1 MIILLLGVVSI
12 YTIKTMDEINQN
24 FNYNLEYGQKIS
36 NLDNIK
42 MKYERQMS
50 IFESLKSEEHFSG
63 IGTFWIY
70 NTEIKNEIYDFKT
83 HIVDNPQI
91 TGILSEKELS
101 ELKNNIDS
109 YYNLHLNYENSASD
123 AFTYFYDDRY
133 GEFLLEYENLK
144 YLQFELFE
152 KIDDVE
158 KTLQII
164 PTSSKL
170 SIDYVITNF
179 QILQWVMIIL
189 VGVVTT
195 MLVFF
200 LNKTNTNL
208 KLEIKSQTKNLE
220 KLNEKLKRV
229 DKQREEFISIASHE
243 LKGPIQPIFGFVE
256 LAKTGIISKQEA
268 LDGISNIALNLEN
281 IANNVLDLTKIE
293 NDELELHLDKNSIN
307 DLISEVVDSERF
319 NPDRKVPIKTRFDVD
334 IIANSDKTR
343 LKQVF
348 RNILD
353 NCIKFTESGD
363 ISIQTNLLKDKKTL
377 KIFITDSGP
386 EIPKD
391 VLPKIFKKFVT
402 KGNYKISGFGLG
414 LYISKKIIFA
424 HGGKI
429 SAYNKNGHPVF
440 EISLPVVSFDLVWSN
455 SESSNIEKTIKN
467 N

>member
-24 FNYNLEYGQKIS
+24 FNYNLEYGQKTS

-42 MKYERQMS
+42 MKYERQMT

-70 NTEIKNEIYDFKT
+70 NTEIKNEIHDFKT

-91 TGILSEKELS
+91 NEILSEKELS
-101 ELKNNIDS
+101 ELKNTVDS

-189 VGVVTT
+189 VGVVTA

-200 LNKTNTNL
+200 LNKTNTDL

-220 KLNEKLKRV
+220 KLNEKLKKV

-334 IIANSDKTR
+334 IIVNSDKTR

-402 KGNYKISGFGLG
+402 KGSYKISGFGLG

-424 HGGKI
+424 HGGII

-440 EISLPVVSFDLVWSN
+440 EISLPIVPFDLVWGN
-455 SESSNIEKTIKN
+455 SETLDLEKTIKN